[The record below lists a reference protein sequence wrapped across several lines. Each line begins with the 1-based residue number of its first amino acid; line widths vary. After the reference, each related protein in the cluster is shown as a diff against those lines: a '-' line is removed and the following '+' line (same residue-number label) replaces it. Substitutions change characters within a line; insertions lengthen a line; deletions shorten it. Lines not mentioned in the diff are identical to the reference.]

1 MAYTAL
7 LSSANKSKTVT
18 TSHEEYLSQFMHPQM
33 MCMDGVAKLFK
44 DKIIPLVKV
53 TWAVSN

>member
-1 MAYTAL
+1 ML
-7 LSSANKSKTVT
+7 
-18 TSHEEYLSQFMHPQM
+18 HEEYLPQFMHSQM
-33 MCMDGVAKLFK
+33 TCMDGVAKLFK